1 MNREPLQRGAKR
13 PFRTEQ
19 SYAFERIARDSV
31 APLLRSR
38 GVDIDED
45 LRKTV
50 GRGESQ
56 LVRATLPNGTPAL
69 MRVRLCWRRDGR
81 NPREDRYSAAQ
92 LAAHTRDGNWRATL
106 EHLVQRDRDEGV
118 THTLFLQ
125 RDAETEVYA
134 ALVPTDAI
142 PRIWQRQY
150 EISDELIAQSKLGRV
165 HKNHAANGDSP
176 TIWLQD
182 DRTPDAHA
190 VADVLWSWPGVVD
203 VLALPVINW
212 LAGRA
217 KYWRVL
223 DALRSLGT
231 PSTVAQV
238 RSWLEGNAPA
248 ADYSDTRE
256 NLTMLAVNDA
266 NRRHYDPARQ
276 FFRSDRGHPKD
287 AVFRSMEGR
296 SVLYQEYDLAAH
308 GVFDIVRNA
317 SGGFDVV
324 EVATGELAKAY
335 ASAERDLEAEA
346 APIESLDDA
355 RARMMR
361 AVVLRRGQREF
372 RDALLRAYAGRCAI
386 TGCTVQDVLEAAHIV
401 PYLGSH
407 TQRADNGLLLR
418 ADIHTLFDLGQIWVD
433 PDMKV
438 RVVDGLRES
447 EYARLEGKLLSLPA
461 RREDRPH
468 VRHLEQHR
476 KACGR

>member
-1 MNREPLQRGAKR
+1 MSSEPLQRVAKR

-19 SYAFERIARDSV
+19 SYAFERVARDSV
-31 APLLRSR
+31 VPLLRSR
-38 GVDIDED
+38 GIDVDED

-56 LVRATLPNGTPAL
+56 LVRATLSDGTPAL
-69 MRVRLCWRRDGR
+69 IRVRLCWRRDGR
-81 NPREDRYSAAQ
+81 NPREDLYSAAQ
-92 LAAHTRDGNWRATL
+92 LAAHTRGGDWRATL
-106 EHLVQRDRDEGV
+106 EHLLQRDRDEGV

-125 RDAETEVYA
+125 RDAQTEVHA
-134 ALVPTDAI
+134 ALVPSDAI

-150 EISDELIAQSKLGRV
+150 EISDELVAQNKLGRV
-165 HKNHAANGDSP
+165 RKNHAANGDSP

-203 VLALPVINW
+203 VLALPVVEA
-212 LAGRA
+212 LSGRA

-223 DALRSLGT
+223 DALRALGI

-238 RSWLEGNAPA
+238 RSWLERNAPA

-256 NLTMLAVNDA
+256 NLTLLTVNDA

-276 FFRSDRGHPKD
+276 SFRSDRGHPKD
-287 AVFRSMEGR
+287 AVFRSVEGR
-296 SVLYQEYDLAAH
+296 SVVYQEYNLAAH

-317 SGGFDVV
+317 ARGFDVV
-324 EVATGELAKAY
+324 EIASGDLATAY
-335 ASAERDLEAEA
+335 ASAERELEAGVP
-346 APIESLDDA
+346 PIDSLDDA

-372 RDALLRAYAGRCAI
+372 RDTLLRAYAGRCAI
-386 TGCTVQDVLEAAHIV
+386 TGCAVQEVLEAAHIV
-401 PYLGSH
+401 PYLGSY

-418 ADIHTLFDLGQIWVD
+418 ADIHTLFDLRQMWVD
-433 PDMKV
+433 PEMRI
-438 RVVDGLRES
+438 RVADGLRES
-447 EYARLEGKLLSLPA
+447 EYAKLDGKPLSLPA

-468 VRHLEQHR
+468 VRHLERHR